1 MSSDSGLKLTRTQ
14 WLICFIATIGFLF
27 DIYELLMLPLIAKS
41 ALLDI
46 AGITPSDPEF
56 FTWVGRLFFI
66 PAIVGGIFGLMGGW
80 LTDRFGRR
88 RVLTYSIL
96 LYAFAAFF
104 AGFCVNPW
112 QLLFFRCLVFIGVCV
127 EFVAAVAWLAELFPN
142 AVQREKVLGYTQAFS
157 SVGGLSVAIVNYWL
171 ASNYMHL
178 PEIPSLL
185 GSISDESNQAAWRY
199 TLMSGLIPAIPLI
212 IIRPFLPESPQW
224 QKKKDAGQ
232 LARPRLRD
240 LFTPQLKKTTI
251 VATILFAL
259 AYGAAFGSL
268 QQMRLIIPGTPDVKQ
283 AAADA
288 KKSAQES
295 NVTLAM
301 ANKAKLK
308 AEKKARESE
317 DADKIAAAARQ
328 KAIDDNKTVTDV
340 DNAGHKAVDE
350 FTEKKGKA
358 AYGKVIAISGNKASK
373 GKEQAAAAK
382 VTKVQEVGGLFGRAI
397 MALLIVVIIAR
408 GSTNI
413 WAFVGWSQLA
423 VFLVLEG
430 VAGFSGSVNEHFI
443 RAGKGL
449 LFGGLAGLPI
459 GLFCLRLT
467 ESMKGAPTGTVLRL
481 FQLPGMII
489 VPLTFA
495 FLIPHSLNAAY
506 IGMFLC
512 GFLVVGQFTF
522 WGNLLPK
529 LFPVHLRGTGESF
542 AANIGGRLVGTSFAW
557 VSTTIAGAAFWPAT
571 MSGPAKM
578 AYTAA
583 AVGGL
588 LFLAGYIV
596 SGYLPEPQF
605 ADHEDEE
612 KSDSSGD
619 DEIEEEETSAPV
631 SDTGAEDGEDS
642 NSDEEKT

>member
-1 MSSDSGLKLTRTQ
+1 
-14 WLICFIATIGFLF
+14 
-27 DIYELLMLPLIAKS
+27 
-41 ALLDI
+41 
-46 AGITPSDPEF
+46 
-56 FTWVGRLFFI
+56 
-66 PAIVGGIFGLMGGW
+66 
-80 LTDRFGRR
+80 
-88 RVLTYSIL
+88 
-96 LYAFAAFF
+96 
-104 AGFCVNPW
+104 
-112 QLLFFRCLVFIGVCV
+112 
-127 EFVAAVAWLAELFPN
+127 
-142 AVQREKVLGYTQAFS
+142 
-157 SVGGLSVAIVNYWL
+157 
-171 ASNYMHL
+171 
-178 PEIPSLL
+178 
-185 GSISDESNQAAWRY
+185 
-199 TLMSGLIPAIPLI
+199 MSGLIPAIPLI

-232 LARPRLRD
+232 LGRPRLRD

-268 QQMRLIIPGTPDVKQ
+268 QQMRLIIPDTPDVKQ
-283 AAADA
+283 AAMDA
-288 KKSAQES
+288 NKSARE
-295 NVTLAM
+295 NNATLAA
-301 ANKAKLK
+301 ANNAKLK
-308 AEKKARESE
+308 AEKAAGESE
-317 DADKIAAAARQ
+317 EADQIFAAARQ
-328 KAIDDNKTVTDV
+328 KAKDDNKTGTAP
-340 DNAGHKAVDE
+340 DNAGAKARDE
-350 FTEKKGKA
+350 FIAKKGKA
-358 AYGKVIAISGNKASK
+358 AYGKVVAISGIKASK

-397 MALLIVVIIAR
+397 MALFIVVIIAR

-430 VAGFSGSVNEHFI
+430 IAGFSGSIDEHFI

-459 GLFCLRLT
+459 GFFCLRLT
-467 ESMKGAPTGTVLRL
+467 EAMKGAPTSRVLRL

-506 IGMFLC
+506 VGMFLC

-557 VSTTIAGAAFWPAT
+557 VSTTVAGAAFWPAAMT
-571 MSGPAKM
+571 GPTKM

-588 LFLAGYIV
+588 LFVAGYIV

-605 ADHEDEE
+605 ADHEDEPTDDNNN
-612 KSDSSGD
+612 KDSSNSNESESG
-619 DEIEEEETSAPV
+619 SNPV
-631 SDTGAEDGEDS
+631 SADSKSKDAEDQDSADGAED
-642 NSDEEKT
+642 KPA